1 MDQIA
6 TENLELDSDSNAEG
20 IYGSKN
26 LSLETESE
34 QVEQELDIDGE
45 QEEYIFEEDDDD
57 EEGEQFEDAI
67 DQIVV
72 QNVLDCINESSES
85 YDESRQLDEQADSVP
100 ISSEISVASHNESSV
115 NRQVQILLERQRK

>member
-1 MDQIA
+1 MDQLAI
-6 TENLELDSDSNAEG
+6 ENLELDSDSNAVG
-20 IYGSKN
+20 ICSSKN
-26 LSLETESE
+26 MNLGTESE

-45 QEEYIFEEDDDD
+45 QEEYIFEEDDDG
-57 EEGEQFEDAI
+57 EEEEQFEDAI

-85 YDESRQLDEQADSVP
+85 YDESRRLNEKADSVP